1 VQPTAQAVGTSAK
14 RVTSPVYSPARDAP
28 KMPRQMSLAPEV
40 EGPQSPDSNVLRY
53 SVSLVTQGRH
63 RFYTLTMPSDV
74 LAETCFVTNRFD
86 DPDGGFQR
94 KLDSGRAQEIADY
107 IDAGFGTIPGSII
120 LSAQPEAE
128 LKVVGKGKTVEFRR
142 TKRAFLIIDGQHR
155 VYGFSKA
162 STALRVPV
170 VIYNNLSRKEES
182 KLFIDINTKQRS
194 VPTEL
199 LLDIKKLAE
208 YETETEALMGEVF
221 DLFNSDRIS
230 PLLGLLSPAE
240 RVRGKLSRVTFYAG
254 IKPLMAAFEGK
265 EAVEIYQA
273 LGSYVQTFI
282 SLADSIHARNVIIKP
297 AVFRAVMLLF
307 SEVAQ
312 RVKDRRGQY
321 TVEAFSEVLKPLF
334 NRIRAT
340 ALLNAPS
347 SHNQLYTTLS
357 QALRTSFTL

>member
-1 VQPTAQAVGTSAK
+1 MTASHHLPFATEQEERESA
-14 RVTSPVYSPARDAP
+14 PI
-28 KMPRQMSLAPEV
+28 
-40 EGPQSPDSNVLRY
+40 LRY
-53 SVSLVTQGRH
+53 SVSFVTQGKH

-74 LAETCFVTNRFD
+74 LSETCFVTNRFD

-94 KLDSGRAQEIADY
+94 KLDSSRAQEIADY

-128 LKVVGKGKTVEFRR
+128 LKVVGKGKTIEFRK

-162 STALRVPV
+162 RTSLRVPV
-170 VIYNNLSRKEES
+170 VIYNNLTRKEES

-208 YETETEALMGEVF
+208 YESETEALMGEVF
-221 DLFNSDRIS
+221 DLFNSERGS

-240 RVRGKLSRVTFYAG
+240 RIKGKISRVTFYAG
-254 IKPLMAAFEGK
+254 IKPLMPAFEGK
-265 EAVEIYQA
+265 EAHEIYNA
-273 LGSYVQTFI
+273 LAAYLQSFVTSAENI
-282 SLADSIHARNVIIKP
+282 KARNVITKP
-297 AVFRAVMLLF
+297 TVFRAAMLLF

-312 RVKDRRGQY
+312 RVKDKHGIY
-321 TVEAFSEVLKPLF
+321 NVDTFYEALKPLF
-334 NRIRAT
+334 GRIKPGT
-340 ALLNAPS
+340 LTGAPNS
-347 SHNQLYTTLS
+347 YNQLYATLS